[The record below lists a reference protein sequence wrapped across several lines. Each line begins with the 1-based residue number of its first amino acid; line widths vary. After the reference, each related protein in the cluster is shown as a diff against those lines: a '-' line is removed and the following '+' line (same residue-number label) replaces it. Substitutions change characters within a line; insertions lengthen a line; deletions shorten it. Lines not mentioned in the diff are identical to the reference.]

1 MLLRR
6 TPDLRIDGRS
16 LVESGAR
23 VMILGAY
30 GMGNVGD
37 EAILGGLL
45 QRATARERLVVVSGA
60 PAETEALHGVRAVG
74 PSGAL
79 PALRD
84 VDALLIGGGGLFS
97 RHMGRFGRMIPLFG
111 LSALAM
117 GKPVTIEGVSVDRSL
132 PPMAKPFLIQ
142 LARRAVRVAVRDQH
156 SARVLR
162 AWGIDAA
169 VEPDLSTYLEPPG
182 KEESMGTLA
191 STGLDPT
198 RPVVGLCLTAVEP
211 NLDPVLEMMP
221 AVIER
226 LPGVQF
232 CFVPMSRHRSVSRH
246 NDVLPARRIQRR
258 APDLRILTGLHHPR
272 EVLGLFSHF
281 SAAVCMR
288 YHSMLFAQRMGVP
301 VIGIPYAQKCE
312 SWMREHRL
320 RTVPLTEDA
329 LVEAIRNHVE
339 SAKPSCGCV
348 LRPLVNRS

>member
-6 TPDLRIDGRS
+6 TTARELDGRS

-45 QRATARERLVVVSGA
+45 ERAPARERLVVVSGA

-79 PALRD
+79 PALRE

-97 RHMGRFGRMIPLFG
+97 RHMGRPGRMIPLFG

-117 GKPVTIEGVSVDRSL
+117 GKTVSIEGVSVDRAL
-132 PPMAKPFLIQ
+132 PPIAKPFLIQ

-156 SARVLR
+156 SARILR
-162 AWGIDAA
+162 AWGVQAV
-169 VEPDLSTYLEPPG
+169 VEPDLSAHLRAPG
-182 KEESMGTLA
+182 HEESIGTLV
-191 STGLDPT
+191 SMGLDPA

-211 NLDPVLEMMP
+211 SLDPVLDAIP

-232 CFVPMSRHRSVSRH
+232 CFVPMSRHRSVGRH
-246 NDVLPARRIQRR
+246 NDVLLARRIKQR
-258 APDLRILTGLHHPR
+258 APELRILTGLHHPR
-272 EVLGLFSHF
+272 DVLGLFSHF

-312 SWMREHRL
+312 SWMREQKLMR
-320 RTVPLTEDA
+320 VELTEDA
-329 LVEAIRNHVE
+329 LTRAIRE
-339 SAKPSCGCV
+339 CIASGAPSCGCK
-348 LRPLVNRS
+348 LQPLGKLP